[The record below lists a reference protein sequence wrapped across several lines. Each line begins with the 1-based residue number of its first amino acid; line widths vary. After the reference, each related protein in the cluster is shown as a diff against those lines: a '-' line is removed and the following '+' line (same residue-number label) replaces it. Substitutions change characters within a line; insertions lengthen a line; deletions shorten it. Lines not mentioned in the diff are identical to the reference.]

1 VTRRA
6 KSHTEAAGL
15 SLTLYHAS
23 MPRPATGV
31 ALILGLGTAITIAIA
46 WPVVTHP
53 SHLIFGDEI
62 IGRHYDAYTVMQQ
75 MAGGVSA
82 GPYAQPLTDRA
93 GALFAR
99 MMNPVAAY
107 NLLVLLTFPLSAAT
121 AYALARYLTGS
132 HPAALIAGFAF
143 MLAPFHV
150 AQAAYHPHI
159 AQTEW
164 LPLYFLGLFA
174 LVDRPSVWRAAGL
187 AAACGALVLSNDYGG
202 LIGAVTTPV
211 ALVSYW
217 WASPRAPRSLSRLAV
232 AAATLAGIAALG
244 LLAILRV
251 APPLIVTPGR
261 FAFPL
266 DDVGWYSA
274 RWWAYIVPPV
284 DHAWLG
290 TPRLFKRFNVTL
302 GLLENQLDLGW
313 GLLTLSA
320 IALVTALRRW
330 RTVPEGRPIV
340 ALAVTALVATF
351 ISTGPWSGTCQ
362 GGSLAPACLLYRVA
376 PMFRSYAR
384 FGVAT
389 SMVVAIAAG
398 AGSIALAR
406 RSAWGVAGAGALLIL
421 GAFEYL
427 PLPWRAHDVLPTAGH
442 RWLASQ
448 PLPQRTLDCLE
459 PDAANASV
467 GWLMQRDVSYLND
480 AIPTCSDPALAPT
493 LAALGFTDVLVRH
506 SYVASPLVGALDGL
520 TLVASFSDSSVYR
533 VTANAPPVITI
544 GRPGFSDLEQRGDDF
559 WRWMGP
565 TGRWRVLNPTQ
576 RTWEGSLSVLVT
588 SAGQARTLT
597 MTVDGG
603 AARTVW
609 VGIALQRSVVGPW
622 SLTPGM
628 HTVDFAAS
636 GPPVRPSATGES
648 SDDRALTMS
657 FRNER
662 WIAR

>member
-1 VTRRA
+1 MARP
-6 KSHTEAAGL
+6 AAG
-15 SLTLYHAS
+15 
-23 MPRPATGV
+23 V
-31 ALILGLGTAITIAIA
+31 AEVLGFATAITIALA

-53 SHLIFGDEI
+53 SQLIFGDEI
-62 IGRHYDAYTVMQQ
+62 VGRHYDAYTVMYQ
-75 MAGGVSA
+75 MATGVGA

-99 MMNPVAAY
+99 AMNPVAAY
-107 NLLVLLTFPLSAAT
+107 NLLVLLTFPLSAAA
-121 AYALARYLTGS
+121 AYALARYLVGS
-132 HPAALIAGFAF
+132 HGAALIAGIAF

-164 LPLYFLGLFA
+164 LPLYFLALFA
-174 LVDRPSVWRAAGL
+174 LVDRPSVWRAVGMT
-187 AAACGALVLSNDYGG
+187 AASSALVLSNDYGG

-217 WASPRAPRSLSRLAV
+217 WASPRASRSWHRLA
-232 AAATLAGIAALG
+232 AAVATLAGIATLSF
-244 LLAILRV
+244 LTLLRV
-251 APPLIVTPGR
+251 APQLIATPGR
-261 FAFPL
+261 FAVPL

-274 RWWAYIVPPV
+274 RWWAYVVPPV
-284 DHAWLG
+284 DHRWLG
-290 TPRLFKRFNVTL
+290 AMSTRLFAHFHVTL
-302 GLLENQLDLGW
+302 GLLENQLYLGW

-320 IALVTALRRW
+320 IALATAVRRW
-330 RTVPEGRPIV
+330 RTVPDGRPVV

-362 GGSLAPACLLYRVA
+362 TGSLAPACLLYHVA

-384 FGVAT
+384 FGVVT
-389 SMVVAIAAG
+389 SMVVAITAG

-406 RSAWGVAGAGALLIL
+406 RSTWGRVAAGALLML
-421 GAFEYL
+421 GAFECT

-448 PLPQRTLDCLE
+448 PLPQRTLDCLA
-459 PDAANASV
+459 PDAASASV

-480 AIPTCSDPALAPT
+480 AIPTCSDPALGPT
-493 LAALGFTDVLVRH
+493 LAALGFTNVLVRH
-506 SYVASPLVGALDGL
+506 TDAASPLAGALDGL
-520 TLVASFSDSSVYR
+520 TSAASFGDSRVYR
-533 VTANAPPVITI
+533 VTADALPVITV
-544 GRPGFSDLEQRGDDF
+544 GRPGFSTLEHRGGDF

-565 TGRWRVLNPTQ
+565 TGRWNVLNTSQ
-576 RTWEGSLSVLVT
+576 RTWEASFSVLVT
-588 SAGQARTLT
+588 SVGQPRTLT
-597 MTVDGG
+597 VTVDGG

-609 VGIALQRSVVGPW
+609 IGMAFQTSVVGPW
-622 SLTPGM
+622 LVTPGM

-636 GPPVRPSATGES
+636 GTPFRPSDAGES
-648 SDDRALTMS
+648 SDRRALAIS
-657 FRNER
+657 FRDER